1 MSTVVETPP
10 LTLASRAEQIF
21 PTLTAA
27 QLARLA
33 AAGHVRRIERGEGLM
48 RPGEP
53 GRFLAVRS
61 GELQLI
67 RPSGA
72 GEVIVGTL
80 GPGMFTGEINLLSGR
95 RAFAESRASGSG
107 ADVGGVGGRVVA
119 ARGARLRIVHATFSG
134 AAAVA
139 RVAAGAISCAAGG
152 GARRGDGVAYR
163 PGRDAAHHRVS
174 RIVGRAI
181 EGAAH

>member
-10 LTLASRAEQIF
+10 LTLASRVEQIF

-33 AAGHVRRIERGEGLM
+33 AAGHVRRIERGEVLM

-53 GRFLAVRS
+53 GFLAVRS

-107 ADVGGVGGRVVA
+107 ADVGGVGGR
-119 ARGARLRIVHATFSG
+119 
-134 AAAVA
+134 
-139 RVAAGAISCAAGG
+139 
-152 GARRGDGVAYR
+152 
-163 PGRDAAHHRVS
+163 
-174 RIVGRAI
+174 
-181 EGAAH
+181 